1 LFLCIQRR
9 HGYGN
14 FIGYNFP
21 GTVKLI
27 DKDQPHFALGDFPS
41 HWKEKMG
48 LLMSGCLEMSR
59 VPGSQCW
66 LEGMVAEEMVNFTWF
81 HGIAGLE
88 EKLGHD
94 SPKLQTDV
102 WKQESCHPLMNCPSG
117 F

>member
-1 LFLCIQRR
+1 
-9 HGYGN
+9 
-14 FIGYNFP
+14 
-21 GTVKLI
+21 
-27 DKDQPHFALGDFPS
+27 
-41 HWKEKMG
+41 
-48 LLMSGCLEMSR
+48 
-59 VPGSQCW
+59 
-66 LEGMVAEEMVNFTWF
+66 MVAEEMVNFTWF